1 MLKRGAGRITYFN
14 QVFTEQF
21 SSQPCGLN
29 DGVQGSAVL
38 IWNIKSARPPCVDRP
53 PASKRGVRQTLRSD
67 VPQQHTCTNIGRCV
81 ETGLPASTINLQACR
96 CLGQRKKEK
105 KTGANTETFLSDAE
119 HICRLSEVT
128 RESTDSALKNIKL
141 ALKNQPR
148 GRRVPVGWDP
158 LQGLIHLHIT
168 LSVLS
173 LSCAPRRHPSLPRC
187 AAVYVEMGYDRSWT
201 EAPQL
206 QHEQMRSPNFTH
218 SRFISCLQPD
228 KYFKSLDSG
237 VEPSSQ
243 WVRGRNTPRSGVVTS
258 PLQDTHTQF
267 SHTSGLFK
275 LTAQSVVVFGLW
287 QKTVKSPSR
296 IKPYYQMPT
305 VLIQLL
311 MTIFTYPA

>member
-1 MLKRGAGRITYFN
+1 M
-14 QVFTEQF
+14 
-21 SSQPCGLN
+21 
-29 DGVQGSAVL
+29 
-38 IWNIKSARPPCVDRP
+38 
-53 PASKRGVRQTLRSD
+53 
-67 VPQQHTCTNIGRCV
+67 
-81 ETGLPASTINLQACR
+81 
-96 CLGQRKKEK
+96 
-105 KTGANTETFLSDAE
+105 
-119 HICRLSEVT
+119 
-128 RESTDSALKNIKL
+128 
-141 ALKNQPR
+141 
-148 GRRVPVGWDP
+148 PVGWDP

-243 WVRGRNTPRSGVVTS
+243 WVRGRNTPLSGVVAS
-258 PLQDTHTQF
+258 PSQDTHT
-267 SHTSGLFK
+267 HN
-275 LTAQSVVVFGLW
+275 SVTLQDCLNSRLNLLWFFGLC
-287 QKTVKSPSR
+287 QKTVKAPSR
-296 IKPYYQMPT
+296 IKPYYQMAT

-311 MTIFTYPA
+311 MTIFTHSASC

>member
-1 MLKRGAGRITYFN
+1 MCGQTTCKQAWRAANSEIRCPSATHMHKHKAMRGNG
-14 QVFTEQF
+14 
-21 SSQPCGLN
+21 
-29 DGVQGSAVL
+29 
-38 IWNIKSARPPCVDRP
+38 
-53 PASKRGVRQTLRSD
+53 PASVHDKPAGLQMLR
-67 VPQQHTCTNIGRCV
+67 P
-81 ETGLPASTINLQACR
+81 EE
-96 CLGQRKKEK
+96 KKK

-206 QHEQMRSPNFTH
+206 QHEQMRSPNFTQ

-243 WVRGRNTPRSGVVTS
+243 WVRRRNTPRSGRQS
-258 PLQDTHTQF
+258 IAGHTHTPTHTIQ
-267 SHTSGLFK
+267 SH
-275 LTAQSVVVFGLW
+275 FGA
-287 QKTVKSPSR
+287 V
-296 IKPYYQMPT
+296 
-305 VLIQLL
+305 
-311 MTIFTYPA
+311 